1 MEPITPLPLKSKIK
15 VKILTRRL
23 GRISQHRIHML
34 AMFWDA
40 AKRHG
45 QTISEEDGTD
55 NAADVHRLN
64 R

>member
-1 MEPITPLPLKSKIK
+1 
-15 VKILTRRL
+15 
-23 GRISQHRIHML
+23 ML

-45 QTISEEDGTD
+45 QTISYEDGTD
-55 NAADVHRLN
+55 KAVEVHRLN